1 MAKIPNY
8 RRIFKTDY
16 AEDYQELVDKLAV
29 SINYGFDVVYDALNK
44 KLTFDDNIAC
54 TIAEFTVSVDIDGK
68 PLKSNTQFKLGENQT
83 SIQGLIVI
91 DCYEE
96 KTDNPPPSAPFVTF
110 VKNEKNVLIKNIK
123 GLTANTSY
131 VIKVLAIS

>member
-1 MAKIPNY
+1 MKLPSY

-29 SINYGFDVVYDALNK
+29 SINYGFDTVYDALNK
-44 KLTFDDNIAC
+44 NLTFDDNIAC
-54 TIAEFTVSVDIDGK
+54 TIASFTVTVDIYGVPVK
-68 PLKSNTQFKLGENQT
+68 KNTQFKLSEKQK

-96 KTDNPPPSAPFVTF
+96 KKNLPPPSAPFITF
-110 VKNEKNVLIKNIK
+110 LKSENNVLIKNIK
-123 GLTANTSY
+123 GLTADTSY
-131 VIKVLAIS
+131 VIKVLALS